1 VSSSTCTRVL
11 DPLCGSCGAIVLVQ
25 KFGGGWTSPSKSSR
39 VRSVRLVPQEEQAIL
54 QITRELIS
62 RLEVHDLSPEIVI
75 AGGGRNLDP
84 QIYKDKVIL
93 PFSLHNRLTPD
104 EWRPLIASRLIFH
117 RNFNKKKKLVAY
129 SGQLFP
135 YLTIV
140 PFVAASSIL
149 GIIPRD
155 PTVNSVT
162 FFVWLFAMFLVAKLV
177 YAPFYRRLQQT
188 ADKQT
193 LELYLNPTLEDVLRK
208 IEMMNPQGSKAN
220 KTIQKRIRSFREST

>member
-1 VSSSTCTRVL
+1 
-11 DPLCGSCGAIVLVQ
+11 
-25 KFGGGWTSPSKSSR
+25 
-39 VRSVRLVPQEEQAIL
+39 LVPQEEQAIL
-54 QITRELIS
+54 QITQELIF

-84 QIYKDKVIL
+84 QIYRDKMIL
-93 PFSLHNRLTPD
+93 PFALYNKLTSV

-117 RNFNKKKKLVAY
+117 RNLNKKKKLVAY

-140 PFVAASSIL
+140 PFVVASSIL

-155 PTVNSVT
+155 PTVNSVA
-162 FFVWLFAMFLVAKLV
+162 FFAWLFVMFPVAKVV

-193 LELYLNPTLEDVLRK
+193 LQLYLNPTLEDVLGK
-208 IEMMNPQGSKAN
+208 IDMMNPQGSKAN
-220 KTIQKRIRSFREST
+220 KTIQKRIRGFRESI

>member
-1 VSSSTCTRVL
+1 MSSSIYTQILTPYVVSMG
-11 DPLCGSCGAIVLVQ
+11 DSSSSEI
-25 KFGGGWTSPSKSSR
+25 GGWTSPSKSSR
-39 VRSVRLVPQEEQAIL
+39 VLSVRLVPQEEQAIL
-54 QITRELIS
+54 QITQELIS
-62 RLEVHDLSPEIVI
+62 RLEVHGLSPEIVI
-75 AGGGRNLDP
+75 ARGGRNLDP

-93 PFSLHNRLTPD
+93 PFALYNKLTSV

-140 PFVAASSIL
+140 PFVVASSIL

-155 PTVNSVT
+155 PTLNSVT
-162 FFVWLFAMFLVAKLV
+162 FLAWLFAMFLVAKV
-177 YAPFYRRLQQT
+177 AYAPFYRRLQQT

-193 LELYLNPTLEDVLRK
+193 LELFLSPTLEDVLRK
-208 IEMMNPQGSKAN
+208 IEMMNPRGFKAN
-220 KTIQKRIRSFREST
+220 NSIQKRVRGFRGSI

>member
-1 VSSSTCTRVL
+1 MTLYLAAVG
-11 DPLCGSCGAIVLVQ
+11 PIVPAQ
-25 KFGGGWTSPSKSSR
+25 KFEGGWISHSKSSR
-39 VRSVRLVPQEEQAIL
+39 VRSVRLAPQEEEAIL
-54 QITRELIS
+54 QITQELIS

-75 AGGGRNLDP
+75 AGSGRNLDP

-93 PFSLHNRLTPD
+93 PFALYNRLTSV
-104 EWRPLIASRLIFH
+104 EWKPLIASRLIFH
-117 RNFNKKKKLVAY
+117 RNFNKKKKLLAY

-155 PTVNSVT
+155 PTLNSVT
-162 FFVWLFAMFLVAKLV
+162 FLAWLFAMFPVAKV
-177 YAPFYRRLQQT
+177 MYAPFYRGLQQT

-220 KTIQKRIRSFREST
+220 KTIQKRIGGFRDSI

>member
-1 VSSSTCTRVL
+1 M
-11 DPLCGSCGAIVLVQ
+11 
-25 KFGGGWTSPSKSSR
+25 
-39 VRSVRLVPQEEQAIL
+39 VPQEEQAIL
-54 QITRELIS
+54 QITQELIS
-62 RLEVHDLSPEIVI
+62 RLEVHGLSPEIVI
-75 AGGGRNLDP
+75 ARGGRNLDP
-84 QIYKDKVIL
+84 QIYKDKVVL
-93 PFSLHNRLTPD
+93 PFALHDKLTSI

-135 YLTIV
+135 YLTVV
-140 PFVAASSIL
+140 PFVVASGTL

-162 FFVWLFAMFLVAKLV
+162 FFAWLFAMFPVAKIV

-193 LELYLNPTLEDVLRK
+193 LELYLNPTLEDALRK

-220 KTIQKRIRSFREST
+220 KTIQKRIGGFRDSS

>member
-1 VSSSTCTRVL
+1 MTLYLAAVG
-11 DPLCGSCGAIVLVQ
+11 PIVPAQ
-25 KFGGGWTSPSKSSR
+25 KFEGGWISHSKSSR
-39 VRSVRLVPQEEQAIL
+39 VRSVRLAPQEEEAIL
-54 QITRELIS
+54 QITQELIS
-62 RLEVHDLSPEIVI
+62 RLEVHGLSPEIVI
-75 AGGGRNLDP
+75 ARGGRNLDP
-84 QIYKDKVIL
+84 QIYKDKVVL
-93 PFSLHNRLTPD
+93 PFALHDKLTSI

-140 PFVAASSIL
+140 PFVVASATL

-162 FFVWLFAMFLVAKLV
+162 FFAWLFAMFPVAKVV

-208 IEMMNPQGSKAN
+208 IEIMNPQGSKAN
-220 KTIQKRIRSFREST
+220 KTIQKRIGGFRDSI